1 MLAKNF
7 LSSCERYY
15 ERKNASKVEDVLY
28 FACLIDTKS
37 SFCVTSDPI
46 FNCDVLPPYSPPP
59 SPPPPSPPP
68 PSPPLGPSPPA
79 SPDQVDEAKA
89 TLRAQQDSGDAMR
102 EDFEGG
108 MDYDDDKTRKSGRAK
123 LKHAHG
129 AGSRR

>member
-1 MLAKNF
+1 M
-7 LSSCERYY
+7 
-15 ERKNASKVEDVLY
+15 
-28 FACLIDTKS
+28 
-37 SFCVTSDPI
+37 
-46 FNCDVLPPYSPPP
+46 P
-59 SPPPPSPPP
+59 SPYPSP
-68 PSPPLGPSPPA
+68 LTLTLTLALALALTLTLTQAQCDEARA
-79 SPDQVDEAKA
+79 SQTALTKKVDEAKA